1 MGSAKSDTNVILPA
15 VFDESVGDPKFLVR
29 LKQRAAKNF
38 KWTHRKSLRD
48 VMLVAY
54 WHYTLDRIE
63 EALEVSRFLAQAQFD
78 GNLDRWIWIQSSLI
92 LQSRILKTQ
101 GLLQE
106 ANDCLNRVRS
116 VGDNT
121 YRFDGRVLRLRERD
135 VNDAL
140 DLATRGL
147 DRLSK
152 LSEVAGRMMTVMEV
166 FFLIEMDSSPTLPV
180 ELLEDKLTDNLK
192 HLKSLAEK
200 P

>member
-1 MGSAKSDTNVILPA
+1 MRPARSDISITLPE
-15 VFDESVGDPKFLVR
+15 VFNETAEDPKFLVR
-29 LKQRAAKNF
+29 LKRRAAKDF
-38 KWTHRKSLRD
+38 KWTHRKSLQD

-54 WHYTLDRIE
+54 WYYTLDRVE
-63 EALEVSRFLAQAQFD
+63 EALEVSGFLAQAQFD
-78 GNLDRWIWIQSSLI
+78 GNLDRWIWIQSSLV

-106 ANDCLNRVRS
+106 ANDCINRVRS
-116 VGDNT
+116 VGDDT
-121 YRFDGRVLRLRERD
+121 YRLDGRVLRLRERD
-135 VNDAL
+135 VTDAL

-166 FFLIEMDSSPTLPV
+166 FFLIEMDSSPTLPM
-180 ELLEDKLTDNLK
+180 ELLEDKLADNLK
-192 HLKSLAEK
+192 RLKSLAEK

>member
-1 MGSAKSDTNVILPA
+1 MRPARSDISITLPE
-15 VFDESVGDPKFLVR
+15 VFNETAEDPKFLVR
-29 LKQRAAKNF
+29 LKRRAAKDF
-38 KWTHRKSLRD
+38 KWTHRKSLQD

-54 WHYTLDRIE
+54 WYYTLDRVE
-63 EALEVSRFLAQAQFD
+63 EALEVSGFLAQAQFD

-106 ANDCLNRVRS
+106 ANDCINRVRS
-116 VGDNT
+116 VGDDT
-121 YRFDGRVLRLRERD
+121 YRLDGRVLRLRERD
-135 VNDAL
+135 VTDAL

-166 FFLIEMDSSPTLPV
+166 FFLIEMDSSPTLPM
-180 ELLEDKLTDNLK
+180 ELLEDKLADNLK
-192 HLKSLAEK
+192 RLKSLAEK